1 MMTRPGF
8 PRRKIL
14 AVAFA
19 AAHGTAAE
27 AAEAIKVAAVDAMSG
42 PLGYSGLDACR
53 GAQVAVDVVNA
64 AGGIRSLGGRRLE
77 LVPYD
82 TRSDAGT
89 GQAAAERAIAEGAVA
104 ILGTTQSSVTMATTA
119 VAERA
124 GIPHIVTGSAAPEIT
139 ARGYHYTFRVVATP
153 DTVFASLFP
162 MLQQL
167 FHAASTPLRSFVS
180 VYSEPA
186 LGRFYSDKLRPLSQ
200 AAGVEYADVLIEPGT
215 VGWAEA
221 ASRLKALLAQVV
233 NFEGYASDA
242 ALLVAALKAADA
254 NAALLIP
261 SIGVTDAGFMRMV
274 GAQAAEGFASLCYFN
289 PGVRPPGNPGGPR
302 GFYDAYT
309 RRFGQPA
316 MLGSLGYTGLRTLA
330 KALDDARS
338 TEPRKLRDAL
348 AAVELRHEDGHI
360 LPNAMVKFGA
370 NGENL
375 YANAP
380 YVQLIRGQPELIWP
394 LEYATAKPA
403 LPMPTWREKVL

>member
-1 MMTRPGF
+1 MTRPGF
-8 PRRKIL
+8 PRRTVL
-14 AVAFA
+14 AAAFA
-19 AAHGTAAE
+19 AAHGTASW

-53 GAQVAVDVVNA
+53 GAQVAADDVNA
-64 AGGIRSLGGRRLE
+64 AGGIRSLAGRRLE
-77 LVPYD
+77 LMPYD
-82 TRSDAGT
+82 TQSDVGV

-119 VAERA
+119 IAERA

-139 ARGYHYTFRVVATP
+139 ARGYHYTFCVLATS

-162 MLQQL
+162 MLQHL
-167 FHAASTPLRSFVS
+167 FHAAGIPLKSFVS

-186 LGRFYSDKLRPLSQ
+186 LGKFYSSRLRPLAQ
-200 AAGVEYADVLIEPGT
+200 EAGIGYNNMLIEPGT
-215 VGWAEA
+215 AGQAEA
-221 ASRLKALLAQVV
+221 AARLKALDAQVV

-242 ALLVAALKAADA
+242 ALFVAALKAADA
-254 NAALLIP
+254 NPALVIP
-261 SIGVTDAGFMRMV
+261 STGAADAGFIQTV
-274 GAQAAEGFASLCYFN
+274 GARDAEGFASLRYFN

-302 GFYDAYT
+302 RFHDAYS
-309 RRFGQPA
+309 RRFGEPA
-316 MLGSLGYTGLRTLA
+316 LLGPLGYTGLRTLA
-330 KALDDARS
+330 KALDDAGS
-338 TEPRKLRDAL
+338 IEPRKLRDAL

-380 YVQLIRGQPELIWP
+380 YVQLVRGQPELVWP
-394 LEYATAKPA
+394 PEYATAKPA
-403 LPMPTWREKVL
+403 LPMPTWREKAL